1 MPENDKKTVNKA
13 PRVINKS
20 GTLKMEDKVAET
32 KQVRDISGKRMNRRN
47 RRDRVR
53 ADAGPKEFDEMT
65 IEVTRVSRTVAG
77 GRRMRFKAL
86 VAVGN
91 HKNKVGIG
99 VAKGNDV
106 TTAVSKASR
115 KAKKSMITF
124 NMNGETICHETRTKV
139 TGADVLMKPAA
150 PGTGIIAGGTVRSIM
165 GLTGV
170 KNLISKSLGST
181 NKVNIAYAVIEG
193 LRAQVPRKDW
203 VAYEGKPMLIKQV
216 VAEKKAEIRAKA
228 EAKKA
233 EAKKVVA
240 TKKTEVKK
248 TVDAKKAEVKEKVA
262 TKKAEVKEKV
272 EAKKAEVKAKVE
284 AKKAETK
291 AKVEAVKA
299 ETKAKVEATKAE
311 TKAKV
316 EAAKA
321 KAKATAKK
329 STKKE
334 DK

>member
-1 MPENDKKTVNKA
+1 MAENDKKA

-20 GTLKMEDKVAET
+20 GTLKMDDQTAERKVT
-32 KQVRDISGKRMNRRN
+32 RDISGRRMERRN

-53 ADAGPKEFDEMT
+53 GEVAKKEFDEVT
-65 IEVTRVSRTVAG
+65 IAVDRVSRTVAG

-86 VAVGN
+86 VAIGN

-106 TTAVSKASR
+106 TTAVAKATS
-115 KAKKSMITF
+115 KAKKTMITF
-124 NMNGETICHETRTKV
+124 NMDGETICHEVRTKV

-193 LRAQVPRKDW
+193 LSQQTPRNEW
-203 VAYEGKPMLIKQV
+203 VGGEDRKHSV
-216 VAEKKAEIRAKA
+216 
-228 EAKKA
+228 KKA
-233 EAKKVVA
+233 EAKVEKKELKAEEKESKTVEKKSVTKTKA
-240 TKKTEVKK
+240 TKAESTKKTES
-248 TVDAKKAEVKEKVA
+248 AK
-262 TKKAEVKEKV
+262 
-272 EAKKAEVKAKVE
+272 
-284 AKKAETK
+284 
-291 AKVEAVKA
+291 VKA
-299 ETKAKVEATKAE
+299 ETKSDKVETTKDAKPKKAAGAKKDT
-311 TKAKV
+311 TK
-316 EAAKA
+316 
-321 KAKATAKK
+321 TAKK
-329 STKKE
+329 STSKKE

>member
-1 MPENDKKTVNKA
+1 MPETENKA
-13 PRVINKS
+13 PRVVNKS

-32 KQVRDISGKRMNRRN
+32 KQTRDIAGRKMDRRG
-47 RRDRVR
+47 RRDRVK
-53 ADAGPKEFDEMT
+53 ADVAPKEYDEIT
-65 IEVTRVSRTVAG
+65 IAVDRVSRTVAG

-86 VAVGN
+86 VAIGN

-106 TTAVSKASR
+106 TTAVNKATR

-124 NMNGETICHETRTKV
+124 NMDGETICHETRTKV

-193 LRAQVPRKDW
+193 LKAQVPRSEWTGVKAG
-203 VAYEGKPMLIKQV
+203 VADTK
-216 VAEKKAEIRAKA
+216 AEKPVKKTAAKA
-228 EAKKA
+228 EKAEKA
-233 EAKKVVA
+233 EAPKKAA
-240 TKKTEVKK
+240 TKKT
-248 TVDAKKAEVKEKVA
+248 A
-262 TKKAEVKEKV
+262 
-272 EAKKAEVKAKVE
+272 
-284 AKKAETK
+284 
-291 AKVEAVKA
+291 
-299 ETKAKVEATKAE
+299 
-311 TKAKV
+311 
-316 EAAKA
+316 
-321 KAKATAKK
+321 
-329 STKKE
+329 SKKE

>member
-1 MPENDKKTVNKA
+1 MAETENKA

-20 GTLKMEDKVAET
+20 GTLKMEDKVAAT
-32 KQVRDISGKRMNRRN
+32 KQSRDISGKKMDRKN

-53 ADAGPKEFDEMT
+53 ADVAPKEFDELT
-65 IEVTRVSRTVAG
+65 IAVDRVSRTVAG

-86 VAVGN
+86 VAIGN

-106 TTAVSKASR
+106 TTAVAKAGR

-124 NMNGETICHETRTKV
+124 NVDGETICHETRTKV
-139 TGADVLMKPAA
+139 TGADVLLKPAA

-193 LRAQVPRKDW
+193 LKQQTPRSEWTGAKAG
-203 VAYEGKPMLIKQV
+203 VKAPKAEAK
-216 VAEKKAEIRAKA
+216 AEKVEAPKAKKA

-233 EAKKVVA
+233 EAKKP
-240 TKKTEVKK
+240 
-248 TVDAKKAEVKEKVA
+248 A
-262 TKKAEVKEKV
+262 TKKAPVKKAAAKK
-272 EAKKAEVKAKVE
+272 EAK
-284 AKKAETK
+284 
-291 AKVEAVKA
+291 
-299 ETKAKVEATKAE
+299 
-311 TKAKV
+311 
-316 EAAKA
+316 
-321 KAKATAKK
+321 
-329 STKKE
+329 
-334 DK
+334 